1 MTEKPLIL
9 ITNDD
14 GINAPGL
21 RKLISLVKNLGNIIV
36 IASEHPMSAMAHAVT
51 IQNPLRVRLLTEE
64 PDYKEYLT
72 TGTPVDNVK
81 LGKHKL
87 AGRLP
92 DLILSGI
99 NHGSNA
105 AVNIIYSGT
114 MGAVLEGAIDG
125 VPGIGFSLDDF
136 SPHADFSHVDKF
148 VISITK
154 KVLQEG
160 LPKGVCLNV
169 NFPVNKNNEPL
180 KGIKVCRQ
188 ADARWVEE
196 FEERQDPHGRTYYWL
211 AGKFENGDDRH
222 DTDEKALADNY
233 VSVVPSHTDFT
244 AHNYVDKLDYSL

>member
-1 MTEKPLIL
+1 MANKPLIL

-21 RKLISLVKNLGNIIV
+21 RKLISLVKHLGEIVV
-36 IASEHPMSAMAHAVT
+36 IASEHPMSGMAHAVT
-51 IQNPLRVRLLTEE
+51 IINPLRVRLIAEE
-64 PDYKEYLT
+64 LNYREYLT

-92 DLILSGI
+92 DLVLSGI

-105 AVNIIYSGT
+105 AINIIYSGT
-114 MGAVLEGAIDG
+114 MGAVLEGLIDRI
-125 VPGIGFSLDDF
+125 PGIGFSLDDF
-136 SPHADFSHVDKF
+136 SPHADFSHVDEY
-148 VISITK
+148 VVSITK
-154 KVLQEG
+154 KVLKDG

-169 NFPVNKNNEPL
+169 NFPVKNNEPL
-180 KGIKVCRQ
+180 RGVKVCRQ

-196 FEERQDPHGRTYYWL
+196 FEERTDPHGRTYYWL
-211 AGKFENGDDRH
+211 AGRFENGDIRN

-233 VSVVPSHTDFT
+233 VSVVPSQTDFT
-244 AHNYVDKLDYSL
+244 AHDHVSSIKFC

>member
-105 AVNIIYSGT
+105 AINIIYSGT

>member
-1 MTEKPLIL
+1 MAQKPLIL

-21 RKLISLVKNLGNIIV
+21 RKLISLVEDLGDIIV
-36 IASEHPMSAMAHAVT
+36 IASEHPMSGMGHAVT
-51 IQNPLRVRLLTEE
+51 IQHPLRVTLIKDK
-64 PDYKEYLT
+64 PGYKEYLT
-72 TGTPVDNVK
+72 NGTPVDNTK

-87 AGRLP
+87 GHRTP

-114 MGAVLEGAIDG
+114 MGAVLEGAIDRI
-125 VPGIGFSLDDF
+125 PAIGFSLCDY
-136 SPHADFSHVDKF
+136 SSHADFSHVDDA
-148 VISITK
+148 IRSITK
-154 KVLQEG
+154 KVLSEG
-160 LPKGVCLNV
+160 LPSGVCLNV
-169 NFPVNKNNEPL
+169 NFPKKTDEPL

-196 FEERQDPHGRTYYWL
+196 FEERKDPYGRTYYWL
-211 AGKFENGDDRH
+211 AGRFENGDAKKG
-222 DTDEKALADNY
+222 TDEKALANNY

-244 AHNYVDKLDYSL
+244 AHAHIDKLDFTL

>member
-1 MTEKPLIL
+1 MENKPLIL

-21 RKLISLVKNLGNIIV
+21 RKLISIVKHLGDIIV
-36 IASEHPMSAMAHAVT
+36 IASEHSMSGMAHAVT
-51 IQNPLRVRLLTEE
+51 IQNPLRVKCITNE
-64 PDYKEYLT
+64 PNYREYLT

-92 DLILSGI
+92 DLVLSGI

-105 AVNIIYSGT
+105 AINIIYSGT
-114 MGAVLEGAIDG
+114 MGAVLEATIDG
-125 VPGIGFSLDDF
+125 VPAIGFSLDDF
-136 SPHADFSHVDKF
+136 SQSADFNEVDNY
-148 VISITK
+148 VLSITK
-154 KVLQEG
+154 KVLADG
-160 LPKGVCLNV
+160 LPDGVCLNV
-169 NFPVNKNNEPL
+169 NFPKRSDDHY

-211 AGKFENGDDRH
+211 AGRFENGDGRP
-222 DTDEKALADNY
+222 DTDQKALDNNY
-233 VSVVPSHTDFT
+233 VTVVPSHTDFT
-244 AHNYVDKLDYSL
+244 SHDNVNKLDFNLK

>member
-1 MTEKPLIL
+1 MKQKPVIL

-14 GINAPGL
+14 GINAPGI
-21 RKLISLVKNLGNIIV
+21 RKLISIVKNMGEIIV
-36 IASEHPMSAMAHAVT
+36 IGSEYPMSGMAHAVT
-51 IQNPLRVRLLTEE
+51 IQNPLRVRLVTSK
-64 PDYKEYLT
+64 PNYTEYLT
-72 TGTPVDNVK
+72 TGTPADNVK

-87 AGRLP
+87 SNKVP

-105 AVNIIYSGT
+105 AINIIYSGT

-125 VPGIGFSLDDF
+125 IPSIGFSVDDF
-136 SPHADFSHVDKF
+136 SHDADFSHVEKY
-148 VISITK
+148 ILAIIN
-154 KVLQEG
+154 KVLNQG

-169 NFPVNKNNEPL
+169 NFPKNSNNPI

-196 FEERQDPHGRTYYWL
+196 FEERKDPHGRSYYWL
-211 AGKFENGDDRH
+211 AGRYENSDKRN
-222 DTDEKALADNY
+222 DTDENALANNY

-244 AHNYVDKLDYSL
+244 AHKYIDQLNFSL

>member
-1 MTEKPLIL
+1 MTKKPLIL

-21 RKLISLVKNLGNIIV
+21 RKLISLVEGLGDIIV
-36 IASEHPMSAMAHAVT
+36 IASEHPMSGMSHAVT
-51 IQNPLRVRLLTEE
+51 IQNPLRVKLIKEE
-64 PDYKEYLT
+64 ADYKEYLT

-87 AGRLP
+87 AHRLP

-114 MGAVLEGAIDG
+114 MGAVLEGAIDRI
-125 VPGIGFSLDDF
+125 PGIGFSLNDF
-136 SPHADFSHVDKF
+136 SPHADFSHVDNY

-154 KVLQEG
+154 KVLSDG
-160 LPKGVCLNV
+160 LPTGVCLNV
-169 NFPVNKNNEPL
+169 NFPVKTNKPL

-196 FEERQDPHGRTYYWL
+196 FEERTDPYGRTYYWL
-211 AGKFENGDDRH
+211 AGRFENGDNRN

-244 AHNYVDKLDYSL
+244 AHDHINKLDFTL

>member
-1 MTEKPLIL
+1 MKKKPRIL

-14 GINAPGL
+14 GIAAPGL
-21 RKLISLVKNLGNIIV
+21 RKLISLVENMGEIIV
-36 IASEHPMSAMAHAVT
+36 IGSEYAMSGMAHAVT
-51 IQNPLRVRLLTEE
+51 IQNPLRVKLVTEK

-72 TGTPVDNVK
+72 TGTPADNIK
-81 LGKHKL
+81 LGKHRL
-87 AGRLP
+87 SGGLP

-105 AVNIIYSGT
+105 AINIIYSGT

-125 VPGIGFSLDDF
+125 IPSIGFSLDDY
-136 SPHADFSHVDKF
+136 SHDADFSHLDEY
-148 VISITK
+148 IIAIIK
-154 KVLQEG
+154 KVLNDG
-160 LPKGVCLNV
+160 LPKEICLNV
-169 NFPVNKNNEPL
+169 NFPKISDKPI

-196 FEERQDPHGRTYYWL
+196 FEERKDPHGRPYFWL
-211 AGKFENGDDRH
+211 AGRYENGDDRS

-244 AHNYVDKLDYSL
+244 AHKYVDKLKFSL

>member
-1 MTEKPLIL
+1 MAKKPLIL

-21 RKLISLVKNLGNIIV
+21 RKLISLVKNLGEIIV
-36 IASEHPMSAMAHAVT
+36 IASEQSMSGMAHAVT
-51 IQNPLRVRLLTEE
+51 IQNPLRVKLVTEE

-72 TGTPVDNVK
+72 TCTPVDTVK

-87 AGRLP
+87 VGRMP
-92 DLILSGI
+92 DLVLSGI

-114 MGAVLEGAIDG
+114 MGAVLEGAIDNI
-125 VPGIGFSLDDF
+125 PGIGFSLNDY
-136 SPHADFSHVDKF
+136 SHHADFSHVDDY

-154 KVLQEG
+154 KVLNDG
-160 LPKGVCLNV
+160 LPKGICLNV
-169 NFPVNKNNEPL
+169 NFPIINNGPL

-196 FEERQDPHGRTYYWL
+196 FDERRDPHGRTYYWL
-211 AGKFENGDDRH
+211 AGRFENGDYRD

-244 AHNYVDKLDYSL
+244 AHEHINKLDFSQ

>member
-1 MTEKPLIL
+1 MTKKPLIL

-21 RKLISLVKNLGNIIV
+21 RKLISLVRSLGEIIV
-36 IASEHPMSAMAHAVT
+36 IASEHPMSGMAHAVT

-87 AGRLP
+87 ARRLP

-114 MGAVLEGAIDG
+114 MGAVLEGAIDR

-154 KVLQEG
+154 KVLSDG

-169 NFPVNKNNEPL
+169 NFPIKSSESL

-196 FEERQDPHGRTYYWL
+196 FEERKDPHGRTYYWL

-222 DTDEKALADNY
+222 DTDEKALANNY

-244 AHNYVDKLDYSL
+244 AHDYVDKLDYTF

>member
-36 IASEHPMSAMAHAVT
+36 IASEHPMSAMSHAVT

-105 AVNIIYSGT
+105 AINIIYSGT

>member
-1 MTEKPLIL
+1 MANKPLIL

-21 RKLISLVKNLGNIIV
+21 RKLISLVKHLGEIVV
-36 IASEHPMSAMAHAVT
+36 IASEHPMSGMAHAVT
-51 IQNPLRVRLLTEE
+51 IQNPLRVRLIAEE
-64 PDYKEYLT
+64 LNYREYLT

-92 DLILSGI
+92 DLVLSGI

-105 AVNIIYSGT
+105 AINIIYSGT
-114 MGAVLEGAIDG
+114 MGAVLEGLIDRI
-125 VPGIGFSLDDF
+125 PGIGFSLDDF
-136 SPHADFSHVDKF
+136 SPHADFSHVDEY
-148 VISITK
+148 VVSITK
-154 KVLQEG
+154 KVLKDG

-169 NFPVNKNNEPL
+169 NFPVKNNEPL
-180 KGIKVCRQ
+180 RGVKVCRQ

-196 FEERQDPHGRTYYWL
+196 FEERTDPHGRTYYWL
-211 AGKFENGDDRH
+211 AGRFENGDIRN

-233 VSVVPSHTDFT
+233 VSVVPSQTDFT
-244 AHNYVDKLDYSL
+244 AHDHVSSIKFC

>member
-1 MTEKPLIL
+1 MTNRPLIL

-21 RKLISLVKNLGNIIV
+21 RKLISLVKHLGEIVV
-36 IASEHPMSAMAHAVT
+36 IASEHPMSGMAHAVT
-51 IQNPLRVRLLTEE
+51 IQNPLRVRLIAEE
-64 PDYKEYLT
+64 LNYREYLT

-92 DLILSGI
+92 DLVLSGI

-105 AVNIIYSGT
+105 AINIIYSGT
-114 MGAVLEGAIDG
+114 MGAVLEGLIDRI
-125 VPGIGFSLDDF
+125 PGIGFSLDDF
-136 SPHADFSHVDKF
+136 SPHADFSHVDEY
-148 VISITK
+148 VVSITK
-154 KVLQEG
+154 KVLKDG

-169 NFPVNKNNEPL
+169 NFPVKNNEPL
-180 KGIKVCRQ
+180 RGVKVCRQ

-196 FEERQDPHGRTYYWL
+196 FEERTDPHGRTYYWL
-211 AGKFENGDDRH
+211 AGRFENGDIRN

-233 VSVVPSHTDFT
+233 VSVVPSQTDFT
-244 AHNYVDKLDYSL
+244 AHDHVSSIKFC

>member
-188 ADARWVEE
+188 ADARWGEE

>member
-1 MTEKPLIL
+1 MKTNKPLIL

-21 RKLISLVKNLGNIIV
+21 RKLISIVKDFGEIIV
-36 IASEHPMSAMAHAVT
+36 ISSEKSMSGMAHAVT
-51 IQNPLRVRLLTEE
+51 IHDPIRVKLLKEE
-64 PDYKEYLT
+64 KDYKEYLT

-105 AVNIIYSGT
+105 SINIIYSGT
-114 MGAVLEGAIDG
+114 MGAALEGTIDG
-125 VPGIGFSLDDF
+125 IPSIGFSLDDF
-136 SPHADFSHVDKF
+136 NADADFSHVDEF
-148 VISITK
+148 VKSITT
-154 KVLQEG
+154 KVIEEG
-160 LPKGVCLNV
+160 LPDGVCLNV
-169 NFPVNKNNEPL
+169 NFPKKNSHTI
-180 KGIKVCRQ
+180 KGIKVCKQ

-196 FEERQDPHGRTYYWL
+196 FDERIDPHGREYYWMT
-211 AGKFENGDDRH
+211 GRFENGDSRSG
-222 DTDEKALADNY
+222 TDEKALADNY

-244 AHNYVDKLDYSL
+244 AHAHLNNFDFN

>member
-1 MTEKPLIL
+1 MSGKPLIL

-21 RKLISLVKNLGNIIV
+21 RKLISLVKNLGEIVV
-36 IASEHPMSAMAHAVT
+36 IASEHPMSGMAHAVT
-51 IQNPLRVRLLTEE
+51 IQNPLRVRLVTEE

-87 AGRLP
+87 VGRLP

-114 MGAVLEGAIDG
+114 MGAVLEGAIDR

-136 SPHADFSHVDKF
+136 SPHADFSHVDEF
-148 VISITK
+148 VVSITK
-154 KVLQEG
+154 KVLKEG
-160 LPKGVCLNV
+160 LPEGICLNV
-169 NFPVNKNNEPL
+169 NFPVINSEPL
-180 KGIKVCRQ
+180 KGVKVCRQ

-211 AGKFENGDDRH
+211 AGRFENGDDRH

-244 AHNYVDKLDYSL
+244 AHEYIDKLEF

>member
-1 MTEKPLIL
+1 MTKKPLIL

-21 RKLISLVKNLGNIIV
+21 RKLISLVKNLGEIIV
-36 IASEHPMSAMAHAVT
+36 IASEHPMSGMAHAVT

-64 PDYKEYLT
+64 ANYKEYLT

-81 LGKHKL
+81 LGKHRL

-114 MGAVLEGAIDG
+114 MGAVLEGAIDR

-148 VISITK
+148 VIAITK
-154 KVLQEG
+154 KVLSEG

-169 NFPVNKNNEPL
+169 NFPVKSSEPL

-211 AGKFENGDDRH
+211 AGRFENGDDRH

-244 AHNYVDKLDYSL
+244 AHDYIDKLDYSL

>member
-1 MTEKPLIL
+1 MTKKPLIL

-21 RKLISLVKNLGNIIV
+21 RKLISLVKNLGEIIV
-36 IASEHPMSAMAHAVT
+36 IASEHPMSGMAHAVT

-64 PDYKEYLT
+64 ANYKEYLT

-81 LGKHKL
+81 LGKHRL

-114 MGAVLEGAIDG
+114 MGAVLEGAIDR
-125 VPGIGFSLDDF
+125 VPGIGFSLNDF

-148 VISITK
+148 VIAITK
-154 KVLQEG
+154 KVLSEG

-169 NFPVNKNNEPL
+169 NFPVKSSEPL

-211 AGKFENGDDRH
+211 AGRFENGDDRH

-244 AHNYVDKLDYSL
+244 AHDYIDKLDYSL

>member
-1 MTEKPLIL
+1 MTKKPLIL

-21 RKLISLVKNLGNIIV
+21 RKLISLVKNLGDIIV
-36 IASEHPMSAMAHAVT
+36 IASEFPMSGMAHAVT
-51 IQNPLRVRLLTEE
+51 IQNPLRVRLLVDE
-64 PDYKEYLT
+64 PNYKEYLT

-105 AVNIIYSGT
+105 AINIIYSGT
-114 MGAVLEGAIDG
+114 MGAALEGLIDG
-125 VPGIGFSLDDF
+125 IPSIGFSLDDF
-136 SPHADFSHVDKF
+136 SPLADFSHVDKY
-148 VISITK
+148 VISITQQ
-154 KVLQEG
+154 VINEA
-160 LPKGVCLNV
+160 LPKGICLNV
-169 NFPVNKNNEPL
+169 NFPMISNEPL

-211 AGKFENGDDRH
+211 AGRFENGDKRD
-222 DTDEKALADNY
+222 DTDEKALSNNY

-244 AHNYVDKLDYSL
+244 AHSHIENLNFELK

>member
-1 MTEKPLIL
+1 MTKKPLIL

-14 GINAPGL
+14 GNNAPGL
-21 RKLISLVKNLGNIIV
+21 RKLISLVKDLGDIIV
-36 IASEHPMSAMAHAVT
+36 IASEHPMSGMAHAVT
-51 IQNPLRVRLLTEE
+51 IQNPLRVRLIKEE
-64 PDYKEYLT
+64 PGYKEYLT

-114 MGAVLEGAIDG
+114 MGAVLEGAIDK
-125 VPGIGFSLDDF
+125 VPGIGFSLNDF
-136 SPHADFSHVDKF
+136 NHNADFSHVDNY

-154 KVLQEG
+154 KVLRDG
-160 LPKGVCLNV
+160 LPAGICLNV
-169 NFPVNKNNEPL
+169 NFPVKSSEAL

-196 FEERQDPHGRTYYWL
+196 FEERTDPYGRTYYWL
-211 AGKFENGDDRH
+211 AGRFENGDDRH
-222 DTDEKALADNY
+222 DTDERAMADNY

-244 AHNYVDKLDYSL
+244 AHDYVNKLDFSL

>member
-1 MTEKPLIL
+1 MTKKPLIL

-21 RKLISLVKNLGNIIV
+21 RKLISLVKHLGEIIV
-36 IASEHPMSAMAHAVT
+36 IASEHPMSGMAHAVT

-64 PDYKEYLT
+64 TDYKEYLT

-87 AGRLP
+87 ASRLP

-114 MGAVLEGAIDG
+114 MGAVLEGAIDR

-136 SPHADFSHVDKF
+136 SPHADFSHVDVY
-148 VISITK
+148 VIAITK
-154 KVLQEG
+154 KVLREG

-169 NFPVNKNNEPL
+169 NFPLNSSEPL

-188 ADARWVEE
+188 ADARWIEE

-211 AGKFENGDDRH
+211 AGRFENGDDRN

-244 AHNYVDKLDYSL
+244 AHDYVNKLDFSL

>member
-1 MTEKPLIL
+1 MTNKPLIL

-21 RKLISLVKNLGNIIV
+21 RKLISLVKHLGEIVV
-36 IASEHPMSAMAHAVT
+36 IASEHPMSGMAHAVT
-51 IQNPLRVRLLTEE
+51 IQNPLRVRLIAEE
-64 PDYKEYLT
+64 LNYREYLT

-92 DLILSGI
+92 DLVLSGI

-105 AVNIIYSGT
+105 AINIIYSGT
-114 MGAVLEGAIDG
+114 MGAVLEGLIDRI
-125 VPGIGFSLDDF
+125 PGIGFSLDDF
-136 SPHADFSHVDKF
+136 SPHADFSHVDEY
-148 VISITK
+148 VVSITK
-154 KVLQEG
+154 KVLKDG

-169 NFPVNKNNEPL
+169 NFPVKNNEPL
-180 KGIKVCRQ
+180 RGVKVCRQ

-196 FEERQDPHGRTYYWL
+196 FEERTDPHGRTYYWL
-211 AGKFENGDDRH
+211 AGRFENGDIRN

-233 VSVVPSHTDFT
+233 VSVVPSQTDFT
-244 AHNYVDKLDYSL
+244 AHDHVSSIKFC

>member
-1 MTEKPLIL
+1 MTKKPRIL

-14 GINAPGL
+14 GIGAPGL
-21 RKLISLVKNLGNIIV
+21 RKLISLVENMGEIIV
-36 IASEHPMSAMAHAVT
+36 IGSEYAMSGMAHAVT
-51 IQNPLRVRLLTEE
+51 IQDPLRVKLITER

-72 TGTPVDNVK
+72 TGTPADNIK
-81 LGKHKL
+81 LGKHRL
-87 AGRLP
+87 SEGLP

-105 AVNIIYSGT
+105 AINIIYSGT

-125 VPGIGFSLDDF
+125 IPSIGFSLDDYN
-136 SPHADFSHVDKF
+136 HDADFSHVDKY
-148 VISITK
+148 ILAIIK
-154 KVLQEG
+154 KVLVDG
-160 LPKGVCLNV
+160 LPKGICLNV
-169 NFPVNKNNEPL
+169 NFPKISDEAI

-196 FEERQDPHGRTYYWL
+196 FEERKDPHGRPYFWL
-211 AGKFENGDDRH
+211 AGRYENGDNRN

-244 AHNYVDKLDYSL
+244 AHKYVDKLNFSL

>member
-1 MTEKPLIL
+1 MTKKPLIL

-21 RKLISLVKNLGNIIV
+21 RKLISLVKNLGEIIV
-36 IASEHPMSAMAHAVT
+36 IASEHPMSGMAHAVT

-64 PDYKEYLT
+64 ANYKEYLT

-81 LGKHKL
+81 LGKHRL

-114 MGAVLEGAIDG
+114 MGAVLEGAIDR

-148 VISITK
+148 VIAITK
-154 KVLQEG
+154 KVLSEG

-169 NFPVNKNNEPL
+169 NFPVKSSEPL

-211 AGKFENGDDRH
+211 AGRFENGDDRH

-244 AHNYVDKLDYSL
+244 AHDYVDKLDYTF

>member
-1 MTEKPLIL
+1 MAKKPLIL

-21 RKLISLVKNLGNIIV
+21 RKLISLVKNLGEIIV
-36 IASEHPMSAMAHAVT
+36 IASEHPMSGMAHAVT
-51 IQNPLRVRLLTEE
+51 IQNPLRVRLITEE
-64 PDYKEYLT
+64 TDYKEYLT

-87 AGRLP
+87 VGRLP

-114 MGAVLEGAIDG
+114 MGAVLEGAIDRI
-125 VPGIGFSLDDF
+125 PGIGFSLDDF
-136 SPHADFSHVDKF
+136 SPNADFSHVDEI
-148 VISITK
+148 VVSITK
-154 KVLQEG
+154 KVLSEG
-160 LPKGVCLNV
+160 LPEGICLNV
-169 NFPVNKNNEPL
+169 NFPVKTNEPL
-180 KGIKVCRQ
+180 KGVKVCRQ

-196 FEERQDPHGRTYYWL
+196 FEERKDPHGRTYYWL
-211 AGKFENGDDRH
+211 AGRFENGDDRN

-244 AHNYVDKLDYSL
+244 AHEYVDKLDFSL